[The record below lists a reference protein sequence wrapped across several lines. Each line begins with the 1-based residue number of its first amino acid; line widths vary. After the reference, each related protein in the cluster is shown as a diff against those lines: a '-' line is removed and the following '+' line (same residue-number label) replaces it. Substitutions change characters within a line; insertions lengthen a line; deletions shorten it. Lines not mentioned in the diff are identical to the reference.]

1 MKKLFLIIVLL
12 GLFLMAAKTFAI
24 PPWGE
29 NYRYSAYVHVYDE
42 YGNPK
47 PNIWVSLTVTAEDRI
62 TLQPLGGTVS
72 GKTDANG
79 YVVLNYYISWDYD
92 PDLIDMMAYV
102 SSSGYTTIQ
111 ATGNYTT
118 TGNTLYP
125 EFWVALDKDK
135 DYIADEVEEQ
145 IAEKFKPVLHNVL
158 VHRELEFSIF
168 KIS

>member
-1 MKKLFLIIVLL
+1 ML
-12 GLFLMAAKTFAI
+12 
-24 PPWGE
+24 
-29 NYRYSAYVHVYDE
+29 S
-42 YGNPK
+42 K
-47 PNIWVSLTVTAEDRI
+47 PNIQVTFTVRAEDRI

-125 EFWVALDKDK
+125 EFWVKEDMDQNGV
-135 DYIADEVEEQ
+135 ADDWESPL
-145 IAEKFKPVLHNVL
+145 AEKFSHGYKEKLSQNFILKSRYKIKLPEPTFMWTI
-158 VHRELEFSIF
+158 HRIDVVNLQNSIAHQ
-168 KIS
+168 INSYSSSIAS